1 MIRPLSLPMIITSG
15 ISLIFGIFF
24 LLLHF
29 RLSSRHQETVRYYL
43 IFSLLAL
50 VSSVFL
56 GAFSVLLNSGENL
69 DYLDTANRITI
80 ISAMFTIVLG
90 LHFYVSFFGYKE
102 PVALKWCYA
111 TSTLF
116 SLLCLVPNRYFLA
129 KEFFTT
135 SRYYTGLAF
144 GPLFQLWGVW
154 ILILSVYSLLIL
166 FRVYARQRQNQ
177 DDQST
182 GAVRLLLGATIVW
195 LITGI
200 GDDLTGI
207 QVVDL
212 PPLTWVGSF
221 LITCCIAWILVLQID
236 DLYEERRLLNSR
248 LMYDHLTEAFS
259 RSYFEVRLAEAIKIM
274 QRRDLIGLYVCM
286 FDVDD
291 FKSVNDRYG
300 HANGDRVLK
309 EIARIARDS
318 LRPSDCSARLGGDE
332 FALLLTGIQDDNLAV
347 MIVERIRNSI
357 LKARFGDSQHEFSA
371 SCSFGLVRAG
381 IEHLSKED
389 LPDLLLTYA
398 DQALYASKHQGKNAV
413 SVSTL
418 PVFESEGSQGARQ
431 LM

>member
-1 MIRPLSLPMIITSG
+1 MIRLLSLPMIITSG
-15 ISLIFGIFF
+15 ISLILGIFF
-24 LLLHF
+24 MLLYY
-29 RLSSRHQETVRYYL
+29 RLSSRYQEPVRYYF
-43 IFSLLAL
+43 IFSLSAL

-56 GAFSVLLNSGENL
+56 GAFTVLINSGENL
-69 DYLDTANRITI
+69 DYLDIANRVTI

-90 LHFYVSFFGYKE
+90 LHFYVSFFDYKA
-102 PVALKWCYA
+102 PVSLKWFYVIC
-111 TSTLF
+111 TLF

-129 KEFFTT
+129 KEFYTT

-144 GPLFQLWGVW
+144 GPLFQLWGAW
-154 ILILSVYSLLIL
+154 ILILSVYSIMVL
-166 FRVYARQRQNQ
+166 FRVYLRQRKKQ

-182 GAVRLLLGATIVW
+182 GTVRLLLAATTIW
-195 LITGI
+195 MITGI

-221 LITCCIAWILVLQID
+221 LVTCCIAWILVLHID
-236 DLYEERRLLNSR
+236 HLYEDRRLLSNR
-248 LMYDHLTEAFS
+248 LMYDQLTEAFS

-274 QRRDLIGLYVCM
+274 QRNDLIGLYVCM

-300 HANGDRVLK
+300 HTNGDRVLQG
-309 EIARIARDS
+309 IARIARS
-318 LRPSDCSARLGGDE
+318 SIRPSDCAARLGGDE
-332 FALLLTGIQDDNLAV
+332 FALLLTGIQDDDLAV
-347 MIVERIRNSI
+347 MIVERIRKSI
-357 LKARFGDSQHEFSA
+357 SKARFGDSFNEFSA

-381 IEHLSKED
+381 REHLKIDD

-398 DQALYASKHQGKNAV
+398 DQALYVSKHQGKNAV

-418 PVFESEGSQGARQ
+418 PVSESDAFQGSRQ
-431 LM
+431 RA

>member
-1 MIRPLSLPMIITSG
+1 MIRLLSLPMIITSG

-24 LLLHF
+24 MLLHF
-29 RLSSRHQETVRYYL
+29 RLSSRYQETVRYYL
-43 IFSLLAL
+43 IFALLAL

-56 GAFSVLLNSGENL
+56 GAFSVVLNSGENL
-69 DYLDTANRITI
+69 DHLDIANRITI
-80 ISAMFTIVLG
+80 IGGMFTVLLA

-102 PVALKWCYA
+102 PVSLKWCYA
-111 TSTLF
+111 INTLF
-116 SLLCLVPNRYFLA
+116 ALVCLVPNRYFLA
-129 KEFFTT
+129 KEFYTT
-135 SRYYTGLAF
+135 SRYYTGLVF
-144 GPLFQLWGVW
+144 GPLFKLWGVW
-154 ILILSVYSLLIL
+154 VVIMSVYGILILFL
-166 FRVYARQRQNQ
+166 VYARQRENEDNQ
-177 DDQST
+177 YIGT
-182 GAVRLLLGATIVW
+182 VRLLLGATTIW

-236 DLYEERRLLNSR
+236 NLYEERRLLSSR

-274 QRRDLIGLYVCM
+274 QRNDLMGLYVCM

-309 EIARIARDS
+309 GIARIARGS
-318 LRPSDCSARLGGDE
+318 IRPSDCSARLGGDE
-332 FALLLTGIQDDNLAV
+332 FALLLTGVQEDDLAV

-357 LKARFGDSQHEFSA
+357 LKTRFGVSPHKFST

-381 IEHLSKED
+381 TEHLRLKD
-389 LPDLLLTYA
+389 LPDQLLTYA

-413 SVSTL
+413 NVSTL
-418 PVFESEGSQGARQ
+418 PASELEASQGIRQ